1 MYAAIVHQTNQPP
14 SYASFA
20 MPEAR
25 QGECLITVNAAA
37 ISHVVKSRASACLVC
52 FSARAMGLHGR
63 VCACCGTALHPSG
76 G

>member
-37 ISHVVKSRASACLVC
+37 ISHVVKSRASGQHYSFDGALPFVPGIDGVGTRQIG
-52 FSARAMGLHGR
+52 RAH
-63 VCACCGTALHPSG
+63 V
-76 G
+76 